1 MYGKSVSDLTKVVQ
15 KRTRDAIYKKMH
27 NLRKNGTDYSGK
39 PIPEVVLE
47 ILNDRINHQDVLDIE
62 EEQKILEAY
71 LICEGEHDLICSE
84 IPDVDRE
91 SVDRFIASLNFVLD
105 IEQE

>member
-1 MYGKSVSDLTKVVQ
+1 MRQLEGDSVVQRFDLWTNEEHENLYKGLLMYGKSVSDLTKVVQ

-47 ILNDRINHQDVLDIE
+47 ILNDRINH
-62 EEQKILEAY
+62 
-71 LICEGEHDLICSE
+71 
-84 IPDVDRE
+84 
-91 SVDRFIASLNFVLD
+91 
-105 IEQE
+105 